1 MGLIYS
7 DIPELE
13 GTDTETV
20 LSNLRNLEKELG
32 ETFEKRMAHI
42 CELAH
47 AIIKD
52 GGDIDVVKSIILSIR
67 SDGEIS
73 PISVLDDN
81 EKELKML
88 FSGISVIERLLIFKA
103 IFSERF
109 SEDLRSYSS
118 SPVAEKA
125 LGRIAYVKNSFNDAA
140 FEQFSNLIEGA
151 KAAYFDNLSDVCESV
166 LSGYAQYC
174 ILPIET
180 GKDGRLLSFYETITS
195 NNLKINAEF
204 DLKSSDGD
212 TYTRYALV
220 AASIQTRKTKSGQR
234 FLEISYS
241 DTDNLSIK
249 DIISAAEF
257 CGLNVCSI
265 DTLFSGDEKN
275 VNIVFES
282 NGADIKTFATY
293 LSVDCP
299 DHTVMGYYQR
309 F

>member
-32 ETFEKRMAHI
+32 EAFEKRIAHI

-52 GGDIDVVKSIILSIR
+52 GGDIDVVISIILSIR

-109 SEDLRSYSS
+109 SEDLRGYSS

-125 LGRIAYVKNSFNDAA
+125 L
-140 FEQFSNLIEGA
+140 
-151 KAAYFDNLSDVCESV
+151 
-166 LSGYAQYC
+166 
-174 ILPIET
+174 
-180 GKDGRLLSFYETITS
+180 
-195 NNLKINAEF
+195 
-204 DLKSSDGD
+204 
-212 TYTRYALV
+212 
-220 AASIQTRKTKSGQR
+220 
-234 FLEISYS
+234 
-241 DTDNLSIK
+241 
-249 DIISAAEF
+249 
-257 CGLNVCSI
+257 
-265 DTLFSGDEKN
+265 
-275 VNIVFES
+275 
-282 NGADIKTFATY
+282 
-293 LSVDCP
+293 
-299 DHTVMGYYQR
+299 
-309 F
+309 

>member
-20 LSNLRNLEKELG
+20 LSNLRTLEKELG

-42 CELAH
+42 CELAQ

-67 SDGEIS
+67 SDGEIY
-73 PISVLDDN
+73 PMSVLDDN
-81 EKELKML
+81 EKELRML
-88 FSGISVIERLLIFKA
+88 FSGISVIERLLIFKTV
-103 IFSERF
+103 FSEKF
-109 SEDLRSYSS
+109 SDEIRSYSITPIS
-118 SPVAEKA
+118 EKA

-140 FEQFSNLIEGA
+140 FEQFSNIVEDA
-151 KAAYFDNLSDVCESV
+151 KAAYYDTLSDVCESV
-166 LSGYAQYC
+166 ISGYSQFC

-195 NNLKINAEF
+195 SDLKINAEF
-204 DLKSSDGD
+204 DLKSLDGE

-220 AASIQTRKTKSGQR
+220 GASIQTRKGKSGQR
-234 FLEISYS
+234 FLEISYT

-257 CGLNVCSI
+257 CGLNVYSI
-265 DTLFSGDEKN
+265 DTLFSGGEKT

-282 NGADIKTFATY
+282 NGAEIKTFLIY

-299 DHTVMGYYQR
+299 DHTVIGYYQR